1 MAKKLGETRSG
12 LIRKAVRECSDRKTL
27 GSPGWPALIL
37 DWPGI
42 PDAPLFETYRDE
54 LLPRR
59 EVAAA
64 SPF

>member
-1 MAKKLGETRSG
+1 LEKKLGETRSG
-12 LIRKAVRECSDRKTL
+12 LIRKAVREWLGKKTL

-37 DWPGI
+37 EWLGI